1 MRKLEFKINEFTKNL
16 EETKN
21 ILEGQER
28 ERDIIFT
35 EDIQVKNLAYR
46 EKVYEILAFTQK
58 LIDKQAKAE
67 EQIKTIKNTLV
78 GLNVEC
84 LKEDDPVKQQALE
97 NRKKELHLEMQNLEE
112 LLHTNILS
120 VVNAKYL
127 KQLEPYKED
136 ARKENIEFKHR
147 VADRISYYLRLE
159 ELIDIRKKQLA
170 LLQRHP
176 IDAELEYLLKDIKTL
191 AMSNINSKDGWVGK
205 GETPYRKNGETTYIS
220 IEVPKKE

>member
-1 MRKLEFKINEFTKNL
+1 MRKLELKTNEFTNTL
-16 EETKN
+16 EEVRN
-21 ILEGQER
+21 ILEGQEF
-28 ERDIIFT
+28 ERAIIFT
-35 EDIQVKNLAYR
+35 PDIQVKNLAYR
-46 EKVYEILAFTQK
+46 EKVEEIKAFTQR

-67 EQIKTIKNTLV
+67 EQINNIKNTLV
-78 GLNVEC
+78 SLNVEY
-84 LKEDDPVKQQALE
+84 LKEDDPVKRQALE

-112 LLHTNILS
+112 LLHTNILN

-136 ARKENIEFKHR
+136 ARKENIEFKKR
-147 VADRISYYLRLE
+147 VHDRMGYYLRLE

-176 IDAELEYLLKDIKTL
+176 IDAELEYLVKNIKTL
-191 AMSNINSKDGWVGK
+191 AMSNINSRDGWVNKGK
-205 GETPYRKNGETTYIS
+205 PYVKNGETTYIT